1 MSRSASTAPAGPTLL
16 LGVVAFA
23 TTWMALTAWQGFLAE
38 PRSLLGRAF
47 VVGLVVVAVGTVLRW
62 RAVPRWLIALAQVVV
77 VTLVV
82 SWQITGSPLPSG
94 EIGHALATAVDT
106 ARTYSAPVGPRV
118 PALWPLLLVCA
129 AVFLVLV
136 DTIACTFR
144 RVPGAG
150 LALLAIYSVP
160 SGLLD
165 EGPGWVG
172 FALTAL
178 GFLVL
183 LHLDAREH
191 LFRWGRALGPKD
203 STPWRHGHPVREA
216 AKAGAGRIGITA
228 TVLALVVPLFVP
240 VLSTDLFD
248 LGSGGNGGDIRIRK
262 PIADMRRD
270 LERGEDV
277 PLVRVATDDPA
288 PSYLRISVLNRF
300 TGQEWS
306 SGDRDVPQENT
317 ADGALPAPV
326 GLSESVPRAQYD
338 YEVQVT
344 DQPELDLAAHAVPG
358 RCGAG
363 RGRLALRPHLDGLP
377 RRRRRPRHP
386 RPVVLPDLDRAALR
400 HRRTLLPRRTR
411 RHGARRDA
419 RACPPG
425 IPAIARDLA
434 RSVTQP
440 AKNDYERALMLQRFF
455 RSDGGFT
462 YDLRRAPAGTGN
474 DTLESF
480 LAPGG
485 RVGYC
490 EQYAS
495 AMAVMARVV
504 GIPARVAVGFLE
516 PTRMDDG
523 RWEYSSHDL
532 HAWPEPVLRRRRLG
546 ALRADP
552 VRPGRERPRL
562 LPGPGRPQ
570 RGGSRRRHQAPP
582 PPAARRPS
590 PPAPS
595 RPGRRRPRPP
605 PARRTPVPAATPAAT
620 SPSAAGC
627 SCCCSW
633 WPRCCWVRGRS
644 GPRRVVPGW
653 GGRAGRAVGRGPRHR
668 PRPRRALARGP
679 LPSRGRHRAARPPRR
694 SRRTTD
700 GAPADRRRRRTAG
713 RRRPRTPRARGRARP
728 LRPAR
733 LGCHRRPARLPRGRG
748 ARRRG
753 VERGRGSAAATPGAV
768 AATLGVAGGAPA
780 LTRCPEAAESGGER
794 RRCGER
800 SAAPVQRKALEV
812 GHARPPSRW
821 LRSRRGPDAG
831 ATAPAE
837 CP

>member
-1 MSRSASTAPAGPTLL
+1 MSRSGSTTPAGPTLV

-47 VVGLVVVAVGTVLRW
+47 VVGIVVVAVGTVLRW

-77 VTLVV
+77 VTLVL
-82 SWQITGSPLPSG
+82 SWQITGSPVPSG

-228 TVLALVVPLFVP
+228 TALALVVPLFVP

-326 GLSESVPRAQYD
+326 GLSDSVPRAQYD

-344 DQPELDLAAHAVPG
+344 DQLNSTWLPTQFPAAAVRAEGDWRFDPTSMDFLAA
-358 RCGAG
+358 
-363 RGRLALRPHLDGLP
+363 DD
-377 RRRRRPRHP
+377 
-386 RPVVLPDLDRAALR
+386 DLDTRGLSYSLTSIA
-400 HRRTLLPRRTR
+400 PRYGTDGRFF
-411 RHGARRDA
+411 RDA
-419 RACPPG
+419 PGGTVPDEMLELPPG

-532 HAWPEPVLRRRRLG
+532 HAWPELYFAGAGWVRFEPTPSGRVDSVPDYSRVPVDRSEEDPGDATSSAAPSGTATVAPSAVPTRPTEAPAATGATDSGASSHTGRNLAIGGGVLLVLLLVAALLLGPRSVRTTARRTRLG
-546 ALRADP
+546 GGPDEQWAEVRATALDLGVPWPEGRSPREAGTVLLDHLADP
-552 VRPGRERPRL
+552 AAPPMERPRTGAEAAPQAADAL
-562 LPGPGRPQ
+562 ERLVHGVERARYARPGSVATAVRPASREDVELVVAALNAGVGPRQRRLAQWLPRSVW
-570 RGGSRRRHQAPP
+570 R
-582 PPAARRPS
+582 AARR
-590 PPAPS
+590 
-595 RPGRRRPRPP
+595 R
-605 PARRTPVPAATPAAT
+605 
-620 SPSAAGC
+620 
-627 SCCCSW
+627 
-633 WPRCCWVRGRS
+633 
-644 GPRRVVPGW
+644 
-653 GGRAGRAVGRGPRHR
+653 
-668 PRPRRALARGP
+668 
-679 LPSRGRHRAARPPRR
+679 
-694 SRRTTD
+694 
-700 GAPADRRRRRTAG
+700 
-713 RRRPRTPRARGRARP
+713 
-728 LRPAR
+728 
-733 LGCHRRPARLPRGRG
+733 
-748 ARRRG
+748 
-753 VERGRGSAAATPGAV
+753 
-768 AATLGVAGGAPA
+768 
-780 LTRCPEAAESGGER
+780 
-794 RRCGER
+794 
-800 SAAPVQRKALEV
+800 
-812 GHARPPSRW
+812 
-821 LRSRRGPDAG
+821 
-831 ATAPAE
+831 
-837 CP
+837 